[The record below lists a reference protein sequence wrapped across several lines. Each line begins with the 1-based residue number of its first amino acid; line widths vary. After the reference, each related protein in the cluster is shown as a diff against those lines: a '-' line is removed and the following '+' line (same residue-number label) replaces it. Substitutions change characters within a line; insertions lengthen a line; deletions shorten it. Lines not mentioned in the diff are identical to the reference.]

1 MAYMSQEKKQLLAP
15 AIKAIL
21 KEYDLKGT
29 LSVEHHSGL
38 VLTIKS
44 GKIDFFSDNDKYA
57 DLSQRYIQVNVYH
70 IEGHYSG
77 RAKEALLKLKAAMS
91 VGNHDNSDTQ
101 TDYFDVG
108 WYVYINVGKW
118 DSPYIL
124 TN

>member
-44 GKIDFFSDNDKYA
+44 GKIDFFSDNDKHA

-77 RAKEALLKLKAAMS
+77 QAKEALLKLKAAMS

>member
-77 RAKEALLKLKAAMS
+77 QAKEALLKLKAAMS